1 MKPGHITCDICG
13 REFSISENYRLSPPD
28 ENGDRN
34 IICSVC
40 LEGDN
45 FKKTWNR
52 SIV

>member
-34 IICSVC
+34 IICPVC
-40 LEGDN
+40 REGEEIRE
-45 FKKTWNR
+45 KTN
-52 SIV
+52 S